1 MRTGLLRAAGPN
13 RGQFSRNAP
22 HPKVAMLAAVAVI
35 ATIIAL
41 LAVWGSS
48 AVTFQIGAHG
58 QEPA

>member
-1 MRTGLLRAAGPN
+1 
-13 RGQFSRNAP
+13 
-22 HPKVAMLAAVAVI
+22 MLVVSIVLEVAVAVI

-58 QEPA
+58 QEPTA